1 MVEAIRPIAV
11 PPALPSL
18 RVSAFLAGSLS
29 FALITLSAC
38 DFTVSLSRDSGGSSV
53 TGSVAEGEPLTLGND
68 EGVPL
73 SKNAGSLDF
82 STDLED
88 EDPGCW
94 GDRLAS
100 GYARKP
106 CGNWGAIGPM
116 GAQLAVG
123 GVRRSGGKALKVTF
137 DKNESRAGATLSMS
151 SDVVHVR
158 AYYNFAEGFDFGQ
171 GIKVG
176 RIRSFNHAT
185 QANDID
191 IIMTVRSSGDKD
203 QCGLTDMADLGLFYN
218 GKPAG
223 YDWGHLIVPI
233 RFERGRW
240 YAVEYRVVLN
250 TPVSKDGSIK
260 VWVDGK
266 LLGSKDG
273 LNLRGKAG
281 AGTLLNKVML
291 GGWYSNSALG
301 NAACADPSRA
311 STVYIDDVAVGSR
324 FLGLN

>member
-1 MVEAIRPIAV
+1 MVEASRSAD
-11 PPALPSL
+11 APSL
-18 RVSAFLAGSLS
+18 ISAFPSFHASALLAGCLSL
-29 FALITLSAC
+29 ALIAC
-38 DFTVSLSRDSGGSSV
+38 DFTGSLSRDSGGNSP
-53 TGSVAEGEPLTLGND
+53 TGSGTGDVLTLLGSD
-68 EGVPL
+68 EGASL
-73 SKNAGSLDF
+73 SKNAGTLDF
-82 STDLED
+82 RTDLED

-94 GDRLAS
+94 DDRLVS

-106 CGNWGAIGPM
+106 CGHWGAIGPI
-116 GAQLAVG
+116 GAALSVG
-123 GVRRSGGKALKVTF
+123 GISRSGGKALQVTF
-137 DKNESRAGATLSMS
+137 EKNEGRAGATLSMS

-185 QANDID
+185 QSNDID
-191 IIMTVRSSGDKD
+191 IIMTVRSSGDAD

-223 YDWGHLIVPI
+223 YDWGHLIAPV

-240 YAVEYRVVLN
+240 YAVEYRVALN
-250 TPVSKDGSIK
+250 SPGAKDGSVK

-266 LLGSKDG
+266 LLGSKEG

-281 AGTLLNKVML
+281 SGTLLNKVML

-301 NAACADPSRA
+301 NGACADPSQA
-311 STVYIDDVAVGSR
+311 STVHIDDVAVGSK
-324 FLGLN
+324 FLGLD